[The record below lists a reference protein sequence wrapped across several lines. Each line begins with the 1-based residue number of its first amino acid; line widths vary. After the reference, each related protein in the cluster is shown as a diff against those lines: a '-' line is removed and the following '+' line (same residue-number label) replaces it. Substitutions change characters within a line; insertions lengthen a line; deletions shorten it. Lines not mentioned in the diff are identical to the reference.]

1 MTARELTA
9 SLVSGAVYKF
19 WSETIGSRLPSIYP
33 GMVVDSSEWRE
44 WVEVSI
50 ATWRGPVQ
58 RPRGYGRLRVQL
70 TGRVFVRRTTNLGRG
85 AEIAE
90 RLRSELAGICL
101 AVRDPEDEERTVLG
115 YARFFEPEVR
125 NRSRD
130 ERDAEGNGIEM
141 WTVDWRGSAESV

>member
-1 MTARELTA
+1 MKAAELTP

-19 WSETIGSRLPSIYP
+19 WSESIGSRLPSIYP

-85 AEIAE
+85 AEIAG
-90 RLRSELAGICL
+90 RLRSERGG
-101 AVRDPEDEERTVLG
+101 ERGSWLG
-115 YARFFEPEVR
+115 AARNWR
-125 NRSRD
+125 
-130 ERDAEGNGIEM
+130 
-141 WTVDWRGSAESV
+141 WRGGW